1 VRSVVSGRAGVDEKK
16 MFGGLAF
23 LLDLHMFC
31 GVIGADLVV
40 RIGADATRAALESP
54 HTRPMD
60 FTGSALAGYVYVAPA
75 GVESEAAL
83 RSWVEQAA
91 AFAASLPPK

>member
-1 VRSVVSGRAGVDEKK
+1 
-16 MFGGLAF
+16 
-23 LLDLHMFC
+23 MFC

-40 RIGADATRAALESP
+40 RVGAGATRAALESP
-54 HTRPMD
+54 HTGPMD
-60 FTGSALAGYVYVAPA
+60 FTGRTLAVYVYVAPA
-75 GVESEAAL
+75 GVEGDAAL